1 MQKPVGWRIALT
13 LAVLVGSIVA
23 YWWRGHEALK
33 KSAPRAAESDRR
45 RRHSATA

>member
-13 LAVLVGSIVA
+13 LVVFIGSLAA

-33 KSAPRAAESDRR
+33 KSPLAPPNPTVGEVL
-45 RRHSATA
+45 